1 MWKGDEP
8 TRPLIFM
15 ELHRCW
21 TLYCLAYVVLLWCS
35 REPDFLQELVKT
47 KLSWDPH
54 RRSVI
59 KCLDGAHDCH
69 SKCYIKGVK
78 LLSTSDSKLYLT
90 GLEWV
95 HFTLR
100 VKLQT
105 AFRRFTPTTTT
116 FSDDVISFI
125 YPIWLF
131 AQRCWVIAGSH
142 GDFLI
147 LCVLW
152 RHADVCD
159 TVQQHL
165 V

>member
-1 MWKGDEP
+1 MWFYCAAPIYHQLHYITLLAQDTKAHKQEHRARFP
-8 TRPLIFM
+8 TG
-15 ELHRCW
+15 
-21 TLYCLAYVVLLWCS
+21 
-35 REPDFLQELVKT
+35 
-47 KLSWDPH
+47 DPH
-54 RRSVI
+54 RPSVI
-59 KCLDGAHDCH
+59 KSLDGAHDCH
-69 SKCYIKGVK
+69 SKCYIKGIK
-78 LLSTSDSKLYLT
+78 LLSTSDSKLHLT
-90 GLEWV
+90 GFEWV
-95 HFTLR
+95 HFKLR

-116 FSDDVISFI
+116 FSDDVISLI

-142 GDFLI
+142 RVAAQRDFLI

-152 RHADVCD
+152 RHTDVCD